1 METLYVELG
10 ERSYPIHIGPGLLS
24 RLPSLL
30 AECDIAPDH
39 PLFIVTDEHV
49 NQRYGGDVQQFL
61 EDAGYKV
68 GKSVVPPGDT
78 SKSLHVLERLVTD
91 ALHFGLDRNGVVL
104 ALGGGMIGDL
114 AGFLAASYMRGVRF
128 VQLPTTLLAH
138 DSSVGG
144 KVAVN
149 HPLAKN
155 VIGAFHQ
162 PAGVIYD
169 TTTLASLP
177 KRELTS
183 GFAEVIKHG
192 LIRDVTLLELLKEKR
207 DQLVGLESPYI
218 DRAILKG
225 CRIKAEVVSRD
236 EKEHGLRAVLNYGH
250 TIGHAVEALAD
261 FGRLT
266 HGESIAIGMVGEA
279 MIGERLGTVKEDIV
293 TPTKELLRAY
303 GLPTTLPP
311 YLAETDILARMYHD
325 KKNRSGKLVMVLPT
339 GWGQVD
345 IFPNIPDDTVLDVLR
360 QLKDE

>member
-1 METLYVELG
+1 M
-10 ERSYPIHIGPGLLS
+10 
-24 RLPSLL
+24 
-30 AECDIAPDH
+30 
-39 PLFIVTDEHV
+39 
-49 NQRYGGDVQQFL
+49 
-61 EDAGYKV
+61 
-68 GKSVVPPGDT
+68 
-78 SKSLHVLERLVTD
+78 TD

-169 TTTLASLP
+169 TTTSASLL

-207 DQLVGLESPYI
+207 DQLVGL
-218 DRAILKG
+218 G
-225 CRIKAEVVSRD
+225 SR
-236 EKEHGLRAVLNYGH
+236 R
-250 TIGHAVEALAD
+250 T
-261 FGRLT
+261 LT
-266 HGESIAIGMVGEA
+266 G
-279 MIGERLGTVKEDIV
+279 
-293 TPTKELLRAY
+293 P
-303 GLPTTLPP
+303 
-311 YLAETDILARMYHD
+311 
-325 KKNRSGKLVMVLPT
+325 
-339 GWGQVD
+339 
-345 IFPNIPDDTVLDVLR
+345 F
-360 QLKDE
+360 

>member
-1 METLYVELG
+1 MNT
-10 ERSYPIHIGPGLLS
+10 S
-24 RLPSLL
+24 
-30 AECDIAPDH
+30 
-39 PLFIVTDEHV
+39 
-49 NQRYGGDVQQFL
+49 NQRYGSDVQQFL
-61 EDAGYKV
+61 KDAGYKV

-78 SKSLHVLERLVTD
+78 SKSLHVLEHLVTD

-114 AGFLAASYMRGVRF
+114 AGFLSASYMRGVRF

-162 PAGVIYD
+162 PVGVIYD
-169 TTTLASLP
+169 TTTLATLP

-192 LIRDVTLLELLKEKR
+192 LIRDVTLLELLEEKR

-261 FGRLT
+261 FGRLI

-293 TPTKELLRAY
+293 TLTKELLRAY

-311 YLAETDILARMYHD
+311 YLAETAFWLACTTT
-325 KKNRSGKLVMVLPT
+325 KKPIGQTGYGIADRLGASGHFPEHSGRCRFGRTKAVEGRIVKST
-339 GWGQVD
+339 VRGQA
-345 IFPNIPDDTVLDVLR
+345 PKTASC
-360 QLKDE
+360 